1 MASLISD
8 ASRSFV
14 CSGCASARTTTS
26 GPAPTRACSSRTAA
40 TTLARHATVTL
51 SRWKRPDPYGTL
63 HLDSQGR
70 QPLETG
76 SHGRYSFVAKRPNS
90 YGTRHLDSQV
100 RQPLELGQV
109 RQQAAAKLQVAAASG
124 SRRAPPPPGAVLSW
138 SSPNRCRARPLR
150 RVRASRRGRRG
161 TGQRGTSFVT
171 PPRERRCAGVIA
183 KRAEGTDCRD
193 GASSFSNP
201 RGVGDG
207 RPRLVPPP
215 LR

>member
-1 MASLISD
+1 MLWMRECPNDDLWPCPNAGVQQPYSGDHPRAPRDRYSFSLEATRSIRD
-8 ASRSFV
+8 APSRLA
-14 CSGCASARTTTS
+14 G
-26 GPAPTRACSSRTAA
+26 TA
-40 TTLARHATVTL
+40 TPRN
-51 SRWKRPDPYGTL
+51 
-63 HLDSQGR
+63 
-70 QPLETG
+70 

-161 TGQRGTSFVT
+161 APGSAG
-171 PPRERRCAGVIA
+171 PRSSHHP
-183 KRAEGTDCRD
+183 
-193 GASSFSNP
+193 AS
-201 RGVGDG
+201 V
-207 RPRLVPPP
+207 VAQE
-215 LR
+215 